1 MEKPLKSFLYPQSP
15 YAENFTSNNFPL
27 DADLSE
33 FCIIICYVCRLESE
47 GKMTHEEA
55 YNQIKNVWHELRHNE
70 P

>member
-1 MEKPLKSFLYPQSP
+1 MEKPLNSFLYPKSP
-15 YAENFTSNNFPL
+15 YSEDFTSNDFLL

-47 GKMTHEEA
+47 GKITYGEA
-55 YNQIKNVWHELRHNE
+55 YKQIKSVWHKLQHSE